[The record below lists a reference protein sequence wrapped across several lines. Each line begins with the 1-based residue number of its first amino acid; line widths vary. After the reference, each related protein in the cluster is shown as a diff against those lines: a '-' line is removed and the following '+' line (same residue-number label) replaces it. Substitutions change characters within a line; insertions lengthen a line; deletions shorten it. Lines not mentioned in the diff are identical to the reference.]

1 LGQNKSNSFE
11 IHLKNSQSSLFIR
24 ARPTS
29 LFLRVGP
36 RVSRASVFAP
46 PPPSPTA
53 GRVPHVNVALPH
65 PPAHSRCPPGPTV
78 ARSHSSAAR
87 AALHCHVA
95 TPPPT
100 PAARGSM
107 PATRGIPHHAR
118 APSFFPVPA
127 LHVAPT
133 PGPPLPPSFPLCR
146 APKRIQKPLAAIP
159 FPFSAPLLL
168 ARAEACRR
176 LPRPPLT
183 RSTCLGRQDRRSPPR
198 IPPSRGHRS
207 SAR

>member
-133 PGPPLPPSFPLCR
+133 PGPPCLPLFPSAARPSAFKSRWPPSHSPFLLRSFSPVL
-146 APKRIQKPLAAIP
+146 KHAAA
-159 FPFSAPLLL
+159 SLVL
-168 ARAEACRR
+168 
-176 LPRPPLT
+176 
-183 RSTCLGRQDRRSPPR
+183 
-198 IPPSRGHRS
+198 H
-207 SAR
+207 